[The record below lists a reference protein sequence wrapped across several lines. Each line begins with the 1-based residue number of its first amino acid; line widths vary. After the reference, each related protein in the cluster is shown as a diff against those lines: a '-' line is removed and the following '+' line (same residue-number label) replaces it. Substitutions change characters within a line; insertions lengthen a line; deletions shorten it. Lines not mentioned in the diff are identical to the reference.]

1 MSRAALV
8 GEPVPRSPF
17 HGLSPFPSLTSA
29 QREESAARE
38 LLALNQPGMKYSQ
51 GPNDWGIQAA
61 GQSRAGRA
69 SYLFTGNCVQRT
81 KGEFACNHPQ

>member
-8 GEPVPRSPF
+8 GDPVPGSPLR
-17 HGLSPFPSLTSA
+17 GLSPFPSLTSA

-38 LLALNQPGMKYSQ
+38 LLALNQAGVKYSQ
-51 GPNDWGIQAA
+51 GLNDWGMQAA

-69 SYLFTGNCVQRT
+69 SYLFTGNRVQHT